1 MEQSSWALEY
11 KTIIGIGAG
20 LSQLI
25 KSGGSFITILSV
37 IFISLGIQYL
47 TLNIKHNT
55 YNLVYPGNKT
65 KCSQLLNLNFL
76 HWQGRYK
83 SVRGKNESREWQETE

>member
-65 KCSQLLNLNFL
+65 KCFS
-76 HWQGRYK
+76 
-83 SVRGKNESREWQETE
+83 S